1 MPETPEMPEMTGK
14 GDTAPKKPLHERFPA
29 LQKVAFHGR
38 SRRVPFIQ
46 QVTASD
52 CGAASL
58 TMVLAYHGKHLRLD
72 DVRKVTGFGRD
83 GADALSILSAARVFG
98 LRGRGVKVDNV
109 EDLKFLSPGSILH
122 WQFNHFL
129 VLERQTADGGA
140 ELVDPAGGRRQV
152 SKDELGRSF
161 TGVALSFEPG
171 EDFEPQEGEGRRWGR
186 FLRILRDHW
195 DVLRRIVMTSAMVQ
209 LFALAVPLLMGVLV
223 DRVIPRGDLQLLG
236 VLAAGLAAIV
246 GFNFLSSMLRSFLL
260 LYLRT
265 HLDARMTLDF
275 LDHLVDLPYAFFQ
288 QRSAGDLIMR
298 MGSNSTVREILTSGA
313 LSGMLDGLMVTLYLI
328 LLFVAS
334 PSMGLLVLGLGALR
348 VTLFLFT
355 RKKTRDL
362 MSRSLQ
368 TEARSQSYQVNLLA
382 GIETLKAAGA
392 EHRSVEQWSH
402 LYVDVLNVSLSR
414 GRLQAV
420 VDSTLTGLGTAS
432 PLIVLVWG
440 ALQVLRGELS
450 LGTML
455 AMNALA
461 AGFLTPLSTLI
472 TTAFQ
477 FQLLG
482 SYMDR
487 LEDVLETP
495 REQDP
500 AAVKP
505 APRLKGGIRLE
516 GVGFRYSAMAPMAV
530 QDVTVDIPPGRFVAL
545 VGRSGAGKS
554 TLASLLV
561 GLYSPTEGRILFD
574 GLDLNE
580 LELRSV
586 RRQVG
591 VVPQHPYLF
600 GTSIRANITLSDPT
614 LPLSR
619 AVEAAK
625 LAHIHDDVIVMPM
638 GYETIMA
645 DGGASLSGGQ
655 RQRLALARALV
666 HRPAILLLDEATS
679 ALDTKTERA
688 IQHELETLRT
698 TRIVIAHRLS
708 TIRDADL
715 IIVMDEGRVVEQGR
729 HEELLALGGVYAGL
743 VAAQMEKE
751 KMRAEV

>member
-1 MPETPEMPEMTGK
+1 MPET
-14 GDTAPKKPLHERFPA
+14 TAPETPPPASAPGPLHERFPA
-29 LQKVAFHGR
+29 LEKLVFR
-38 SRRVPFIQ
+38 RRRKRVPHIQ
-46 QVTASD
+46 QNTASD

-58 TMVLAYHGKHLRLD
+58 SMVLAYHGKHLRLD

-83 GADALSILSAARVFG
+83 GADAMAILSAARVFG
-98 LRGRGVKVDNV
+98 LRGRGVKVEEID
-109 EDLKFLSPGSILH
+109 DLKFLEPGSILH

-129 VLERQTADGGA
+129 VFERLTPEGA
-140 ELVDPAGGRRQV
+140 ELVDPAGGRRKV
-152 SKDELGRSF
+152 NREELGRSF
-161 TGVALSFEPG
+161 TGVALTFEPG
-171 EDFEPQEGEGRRWGR
+171 EDFEPQEGEPRRWER
-186 FLRILRDHW
+186 FLKLLREHR
-195 DVLRRIVMTSAMVQ
+195 DVLQRVVVTSAMVQ
-209 LFALAVPLLMGVLV
+209 LFALAVPLLIGSLV
-223 DRVIPRGDLQLLG
+223 DRVIPRGDMQLLG

-246 GFNFLSSMLRSFLL
+246 GFSFLSSLLRSFLL

-298 MGSNSTVREILTSGA
+298 MGSNATVREILTSGA
-313 LSGMLDGLMVTLYLI
+313 LSGVLDGLMVTLYLI
-328 LLFVAS
+328 LLLAAS
-334 PSMGLLVLGLGALR
+334 PTMGVLVLVLGAFRIG
-348 VTLFLFT
+348 LFLFT

-382 GIETLKAAGA
+382 GIETLKASGA

-402 LYVDVLNVSLSR
+402 LYVDVLNISLSR
-414 GRLQAV
+414 GRLQAW
-420 VDSTLTGLGTAS
+420 VDSVLAALGTAS
-432 PLIVLVWG
+432 PLVVLVWG
-440 ALQVLRGELS
+440 GVQVLQGNLT

-455 AMNALA
+455 ALNALA

-472 TTAFQ
+472 TNAFQ

-500 AAVKP
+500 LAVKP
-505 APRLKGGIRLE
+505 APRLKGGIKLE
-516 GVGFRYSAMAPMAV
+516 NVSFRYGPLAPLAV
-530 QDVTVDIPPGRFVAL
+530 ENVSVEIPPGRFVAL

-561 GLYSPTEGRILFD
+561 GLYPPTDGRILFD
-574 GLDLNE
+574 DLDLAE
-580 LELRSV
+580 LEFRSV

-600 GTSIRANITLSDPT
+600 GTSIRANITLSDPA

-625 LAHIHDDVIVMPM
+625 LAHIHDDVIQMPM
-638 GYETIMA
+638 GYESILA

-679 ALDTKTERA
+679 ALDTRTERA
-688 IQHELETLRT
+688 IQKELEALRT
-698 TRIVIAHRLS
+698 TRVVIAHRLS
-708 TIRDADL
+708 TIREADL
-715 IIVMDEGRVVEQGR
+715 ILVMDQGRLVEQGR
-729 HEELLALGGVYAGL
+729 HEELLALGGVYASL

-751 KMRAEV
+751 KLQAAGV

>member
-1 MPETPEMPEMTGK
+1 MPETSEIPENR
-14 GDTAPKKPLHERFPA
+14 DTSPKKPLHERFPA
-29 LQKVAFHGR
+29 LQKVAFTSR
-38 SRRVPFIQ
+38 SRRVPFVQ

-72 DVRKVTGFGRD
+72 DVRKITGYGRD
-83 GADALSILSAARVFG
+83 GADALAILAAARVFG
-98 LRGRGVKVDNV
+98 LRGRGVKVEEV
-109 EDLKFLSPGSILH
+109 EDLKFLPPGSILH

-129 VLERQTADGGA
+129 VFERQTADGGA
-140 ELVDPAGGRRQV
+140 ELVDPAGGRRMV
-152 SKDELGRSF
+152 SRDELGRSF
-161 TGVALSFEPG
+161 TGVALSFEPS

-195 DVLRRIVMTSAMVQ
+195 DVLRRIVVTSAMVQ

-236 VLAAGLAAIV
+236 ILAAGLAAIV

-328 LLFVAS
+328 LLFIAS

-348 VTLFLFT
+348 VGLFLFT

-392 EHRSVEQWSH
+392 EHRAVEQWSH

-414 GRLQAV
+414 GRLQAF
-420 VDSTLTGLGTAS
+420 VDSILAGLGTAS

-440 ALQVLRGELS
+440 ALQVLRGELT

-516 GVGFRYSAMAPMAV
+516 GVGFRYGPLAPMAV
-530 QDVTVDIPPGRFVAL
+530 RDVTVDIPPGRFVAL

-561 GLYSPTEGRILFD
+561 GLYAPTEGRILFD

-679 ALDTKTERA
+679 ALDTRTERA
-688 IQHELETLRT
+688 IQQELAALRT

-715 IIVMDEGRVVEQGR
+715 ILVMDEGRVVEQGR
-729 HEELLALGGVYAGL
+729 HEELLALGGVYASL

-751 KMRAEV
+751 KLRAEV

>member
-1 MPETPEMPEMTGK
+1 MPEQPE
-14 GDTAPKKPLHERFPA
+14 TAAPRDPSAPLHERFPA
-29 LQKVAFHGR
+29 LQRIAFAAR
-38 SRRVPFIQ
+38 RKRVPYVQ
-46 QVTASD
+46 QTAPSD

-83 GADALSILSAARVFG
+83 GADALALLSAGRVFG
-98 LRGRGVKVDNV
+98 LRGRGVKLEEVD
-109 EDLKFLSPGSILH
+109 DLRFLPPGSILH

-129 VLERQTADGGA
+129 VFERMTRDGA
-140 ELVDPAGGRRQV
+140 ELVDPGGGRRKV
-152 SKDELGRSF
+152 GREELGRSF
-161 TGVALSFEPG
+161 TGVALIFETG
-171 EDFEPQEGEGRRWGR
+171 EDFEPQEGERRR
-186 FLRILRDHW
+186 FDRFVNLLRQHAG
-195 DVLRRIVMTSAMVQ
+195 VLQRVLVTSAMVQ
-209 LFALAVPLLMGVLV
+209 LFALATPLLISVLV
-223 DRVIPRGDLQLLG
+223 DRVIPRGDLHLLG
-236 VLAAGLAAIV
+236 VLGAGLAAIV
-246 GFNFLSSMLRSFLL
+246 GFSFLSTLLRSYLL
-260 LYLRT
+260 LYMRT

-298 MGSNSTVREILTSGA
+298 LSSNSTVREILTSGA
-313 LSGMLDGLMVTLYLI
+313 LSGVLDGMLVTVYLV

-334 PSMGLLVLGLGALR
+334 PSMGVLVLILGALR
-348 VTLFLFT
+348 VGLFLFT

-368 TEARSQSYQVNLLA
+368 TEAKSQSYQVNLLA

-392 EHRSVEQWSH
+392 EHRAVEQWSH
-402 LYVDVLNVSLSR
+402 LFVDVLNVSLSR
-414 GRLQAV
+414 GRLQSF
-420 VDSTLTGLGTAS
+420 VDSTLTALGTAS
-432 PLIVLVWG
+432 PLVVLVWG
-440 ALQVLRGELS
+440 AVQVLDGHLT

-455 AMNALA
+455 ALNALA

-472 TTAFQ
+472 TNAFQ

-482 SYMDR
+482 SYLDR
-487 LEDVLETP
+487 IEDVLETP

-500 AAVKP
+500 AKVTP
-505 APRLKGGIRLE
+505 ASRLKGGIRLE
-516 GVGFRYSAMAPMAV
+516 GVSFRYGPFAALAV
-530 QDVTVDIPPGRFVAL
+530 EDVSVDIQPGRFVAL

-561 GLYSPTEGRILFD
+561 GLYPPTEGRILFD
-574 GLDLNE
+574 GADLSELD
-580 LELRSV
+580 LRSV

-600 GTSIRANITLSDPT
+600 GTSIRANVTLSDPS

-619 AVEAAK
+619 AVEATK
-625 LAHIHDDVIVMPM
+625 LAHIHDDILAMPM
-638 GYETIMA
+638 GYESIMA

-679 ALDTKTERA
+679 ALDTRTERD
-688 IQHELETLRT
+688 IQRELAALRT

-715 IIVMDEGRVVEQGR
+715 ILVMDGGRLVEQGR
-729 HEELLALGGVYAGL
+729 HDELIALGGVYASL

-751 KMRAEV
+751 RLQAAEV

>member
-1 MPETPEMPEMTGK
+1 MPER
-14 GDTAPKKPLHERFPA
+14 GDTSPKPPLHERFPA
-29 LQKVAFHGR
+29 LQKIAFTR
-38 SRRVPFIQ
+38 RRQRVPFVQ

-72 DVRKVTGFGRD
+72 DVRKITGYGRD
-83 GADALSILSAARVFG
+83 GADALAILSAARVFG
-98 LRGRGVKVDNV
+98 LRGRGVKVEEV
-109 EDLKFLSPGSILH
+109 EDLKYLPPGSILH

-129 VLERQTADGGA
+129 VFERQTADGGA
-140 ELVDPAGGRRQV
+140 ELVDPAGGRRAV
-152 SKDELGRSF
+152 TREELGRCF

-186 FLRILRDHW
+186 FLRILRDHS

-209 LFALAVPLLMGVLV
+209 LFALAVPLLIGVLV

-236 VLAAGLAAIV
+236 ILGAGLAAIV
-246 GFNFLSSMLRSFLL
+246 GFNFLSSLLRSFLL
-260 LYLRT
+260 IYLRT
-265 HLDARMTLDF
+265 HMDARMTLDF

-334 PSMGLLVLGLGALR
+334 PSMGLLVLGLGAIR
-348 VTLFLFT
+348 VGLFLFT
-355 RKKTRDL
+355 RRKTRDL

-368 TEARSQSYQVNLLA
+368 TESRSQSYQVNLLA

-392 EHRSVEQWSH
+392 EHRAVEQWSH
-402 LYVDVLNVSLSR
+402 LYVDVLNVSLAR

-420 VDSTLTGLGTAS
+420 VDSTLAGLGTAS

-440 ALQVLRGELS
+440 AVQVLQGNLS

-500 AAVKP
+500 ASVKP

-516 GVGFRYSAMAPMAV
+516 GVGFRYGPLAPMAV

-561 GLYSPTEGRILFD
+561 GLYPPTEGRILFD

-600 GTSIRANITLSDPT
+600 GTSIRANIALSDPT

-638 GYETIMA
+638 GYETILA

-679 ALDTKTERA
+679 ALDTRTERA
-688 IQHELETLRT
+688 IQQELAALRT

-715 IIVMDEGRVVEQGR
+715 ILVMDEGRVVEQGR
-729 HEELLALGGVYAGL
+729 HEELLALGGVYASL

-751 KMRAEV
+751 KLRAAEV

>member
-1 MPETPEMPEMTGK
+1 MPEPEPSENRA
-14 GDTAPKKPLHERFPA
+14 DQPLQRRFPA
-29 LQKVAFHGR
+29 LERLALSGR
-38 SRRVPFIQ
+38 RQRVPFVQ
-46 QVTASD
+46 QNTSSD

-58 TMVLAYHGKHLRLD
+58 TMVLGYHGKHLRLD

-83 GADALSILSAARVFG
+83 GADALAILSAARVFG
-98 LRGRGVKVDNV
+98 LRGRGVKVEEVD
-109 EDLKFLSPGSILH
+109 DLRFLPSGSILH

-129 VLERQTADGGA
+129 VFERLTPEGA
-140 ELVDPAGGRRQV
+140 ELVDPASGRRRA
-152 SKDELGRSF
+152 SREELGRSF
-161 TGVALSFEPG
+161 TGVALTFEPG
-171 EDFEPQEGEGRRWGR
+171 EDFEPQEGEGRRWDR
-186 FLRILRDHW
+186 FLRLLRDHSG
-195 DVLRRIVMTSAMVQ
+195 VLKRVLVTSAMVQ
-209 LFALAVPLLMGVLV
+209 LFALAVPVLMGVLV
-223 DRVIPRGDLQLLG
+223 DRVIPRGDLQFLG
-236 VLAAGLAAIV
+236 VLSAGLAAIV
-246 GFNFLSSMLRSFLL
+246 GFSFLSSLLRSFLL
-260 LYLRT
+260 LYMRT

-298 MGSNSTVREILTSGA
+298 MGSNATVREILTSGA
-313 LSGMLDGLMVTLYLI
+313 LSGVLDGFLVTLYLI
-328 LLFVAS
+328 LLFVTS
-334 PSMGLLVLGLGALR
+334 PSMGVLVLGLGGIR
-348 VTLFLFT
+348 VGLFLFT
-355 RKKTRDL
+355 RKKHRDL

-382 GIETLKAAGA
+382 GIETLKASGA
-392 EHRSVEQWSH
+392 EHRAVEQWSH
-402 LYVDVLNVSLSR
+402 LYVDVLNISLAR
-414 GRLQAV
+414 GRLSAF
-420 VDSTLTGLGTAS
+420 VDSTLAALGMAS
-432 PLIVLVWG
+432 PLVVLVWG
-440 ALQVLRGELS
+440 GLQVLRGELT

-472 TTAFQ
+472 TNAFQ

-482 SYMDR
+482 SYLDR
-487 LEDVLETP
+487 IEDVFETP

-505 APRLKGGIRLE
+505 APRLKGGIRLDN
-516 GVGFRYSAMAPMAV
+516 VSFRYGPHAPWAV
-530 QDVTVDIPPGRFVAL
+530 ENVSVDIPPGRFVAL

-561 GLYSPTEGRILFD
+561 GLYRPSEGKILFD
-574 GLDLNE
+574 GTDLEELD
-580 LELRSV
+580 LRSV

-600 GTSIRANITLSDPT
+600 GTSIRSNIVLSDPS

-625 LAHIHDDVIVMPM
+625 LAHIHEDVMMMPM
-638 GYETIMA
+638 GYETILA

-679 ALDTKTERA
+679 ALDTRTERE
-688 IQHELETLRT
+688 IQRELSALRT

-715 IIVMDEGRVVEQGR
+715 ILVMDQGRLVEQGR
-729 HEELLALGGVYAGL
+729 HDELLALGGVYASL

-751 KMRAEV
+751 RMRAAEV